1 MSWIVIDRSSKGSI
15 SSFPSKM
22 QRTRPRT
29 ALPVRPGLQRNGSAG
44 SEKKRSQKE
53 EKKDKKERE
62 NVNSS
67 RRNNRPGSST
77 RRKQSNGKKFKKSLA
92 AKITQG
98 EFNAVP
104 PQKDEKSHRLLDE
117 AWEKFGEA
125 RVLTRQNCFQAAWKT
140 LIEAKDHIDS
150 AADSCCCGSERHGQ
164 ALVQL
169 GHELNAVTQRWLQ
182 WEGVLLRSG
191 SVDSPLEDSTPAKAA
206 VRANEKESRT
216 PGLEGREENNNG
228 TDEGREQ
235 PGKSGALT
243 GDTLPKFPH
252 PTAESKTTTDFINN
266 RTDVYVQSGE
276 WMVGAA
282 SPNSRPMTSPL
293 SPWSCSRPQDTWS
306 SPASRNSA
314 PNQYSLY
321 SKETCGRPTTKFSDG
336 IIFAMKG
343 QREKTALQQSLPS
356 VSFSEKY
363 ENDLARQAQQK
374 EEQQQQ
380 QMEGKK
386 EADAKEEKEK
396 EGEVTTKET
405 PGCHSP
411 AERSMPSLQGAAK
424 QLVVTAQESAC
435 EKPAPAETD
444 APLVR
449 EEIPR
454 PEKEE
459 QQQKQQKQQSE
470 GGLEE
475 VMQEGQKKKKK
486 KGEEEP
492 PHSASLEH
500 VVFPS
505 TEMNTLVAEATSAAS
520 EKHSASMP
528 RDSNYCGVS
537 DLGEPESVPL
547 YAFELEKLRKNS
559 GNEFQVGPCNLPRSH
574 SARPPTAYSVL
585 RRRGTQSRTVSNSCG
600 QTPLPAMSSLPFESS
615 ALLPSQNVAGENMN
629 CTGGHGRT
637 GDSVGGLRFL
647 LPYVSVYSTWQAGS
661 RDQHGN
667 DMQPPHAK
675 TPKEDL
681 IQSSPSEKGCL
692 EKDTAGASANLS
704 QLTGDAHDDTANMK
718 EKETS
723 DYSFQETPHV
733 KKDEAHNSVPLCERG
748 KLFSAE
754 PFLRSYFDGVKSY
767 QEARELHQQMVQS
780 LLQLRVEEDE
790 EEDEIG
796 QRAAGQTQRSCA
808 AQMLGRLEEVY
819 YDWLIDHLG
828 IRKRHGRDDDDPV
841 ALAANVNGVGNTPK
855 GHGENSVQS
864 STISATTACSTMTQT
879 PTSMPM
885 ERLEAALNFGRVL
898 FPTATLHAEENVEA
912 EKEGGKRTSSSTEV
926 NQTLSKSPVKTYGN
940 GAEDGTGAAHV
951 VALAAVDVNSNAETK
966 PQELPWT
973 STAEAKKNSKI
984 EGESAPQLPRG
995 DSQEELVKTNVN
1007 KVTTETHAT
1016 APRRFGRTLVFV
1028 RDRRF

>member
-1 MSWIVIDRSSKGSI
+1 M
-15 SSFPSKM
+15 
-22 QRTRPRT
+22 
-29 ALPVRPGLQRNGSAG
+29 L
-44 SEKKRSQKE
+44 
-53 EKKDKKERE
+53 
-62 NVNSS
+62 
-67 RRNNRPGSST
+67 
-77 RRKQSNGKKFKKSLA
+77 
-92 AKITQG
+92 
-98 EFNAVP
+98 
-104 PQKDEKSHRLLDE
+104 
-117 AWEKFGEA
+117 
-125 RVLTRQNCFQAAWKT
+125 
-140 LIEAKDHIDS
+140 
-150 AADSCCCGSERHGQ
+150 
-164 ALVQL
+164 
-169 GHELNAVTQRWLQ
+169 
-182 WEGVLLRSG
+182 
-191 SVDSPLEDSTPAKAA
+191 
-206 VRANEKESRT
+206 
-216 PGLEGREENNNG
+216 
-228 TDEGREQ
+228 
-235 PGKSGALT
+235 
-243 GDTLPKFPH
+243 
-252 PTAESKTTTDFINN
+252 
-266 RTDVYVQSGE
+266 
-276 WMVGAA
+276 GAA

-306 SPASRNSA
+306 SPASRNSV

-321 SKETCGRPTTKFSDG
+321 SKKTCGRPTTKFSDG
-336 IIFAMKG
+336 IILAMKG
-343 QREKTALQQSLPS
+343 QREKTPLQQSLPS
-356 VSFSEKY
+356 VSFSERY

-374 EEQQQQ
+374 EQH

-386 EADAKEEKEK
+386 EADAKEEKEV
-396 EGEVTTKET
+396 EVTTKET

-454 PEKEE
+454 PEKE
-459 QQQKQQKQQSE
+459 QQQQQMQEKQKSE

-486 KGEEEP
+486 AEDEP

-500 VVFPS
+500 VVFQS
-505 TEMNTLVAEATSAAS
+505 TEMKTLVAEATSAAS

-528 RDSNYCGVS
+528 RNSNYCGVS
-537 DLGEPESVPL
+537 DLGEPERVPL
-547 YAFELEKLRKNS
+547 YAFELEKPIKNS
-559 GNEFQVGPCNLPRSH
+559 GNEFQVGPCNLPRPH
-574 SARPPTAYSVL
+574 SARPPTAYPVL
-585 RRRGTQSRTVSNSCG
+585 RRRRTRSRSTSNSCG
-600 QTPLPAMSSLPFESS
+600 QMPLPAMSSLPFESS
-615 ALLPSQNVAGENMN
+615 TLLPSQNVAGENMN

-637 GDSVGGLRFL
+637 GDSVGGLRFF

-661 RDQHGN
+661 KDQHGN

-681 IQSSPSEKGCL
+681 IQSSPSEKGFL

-723 DYSFQETPHV
+723 DYSVQETPHV

-748 KLFSAE
+748 KFFSAE

-790 EEDEIG
+790 EEDETG
-796 QRAAGQTQRSCA
+796 QRVAGQPERSCA

-828 IRKRHGRDDDDPV
+828 IRKRHGRGDDDPV
-841 ALAANVNGVGNTPK
+841 ALPANVNGVGNTPK
-855 GHGENSVQS
+855 GHGEKAVQS
-864 STISATTACSTMTQT
+864 STVSVTTPCSTMTQKS
-879 PTSMPM
+879 TSMPM

-926 NQTLSKSPVKTYGN
+926 NQTLSKIPVKTYGN

-951 VALAAVDVNSNAETK
+951 FSLAAVDVNSNAGTK

-973 STAEAKKNSKI
+973 STAEGKKNSKI

-1007 KVTTETHAT
+1007 KITTETHAT

>member
-29 ALPVRPGLQRNGSAG
+29 ALPMRPGLQRNGSAG

-98 EFNAVP
+98 EFNAVS

-169 GHELNAVTQRWLQ
+169 GHELNAVTQLWLQ

-191 SVDSPLEDSTPAKAA
+191 SADSPLEGSTPANAA

-243 GDTLPKFPH
+243 GGTLPKSSH

-276 WMVGAA
+276 WMLGAA

-306 SPASRNSA
+306 SPASRNSV

-321 SKETCGRPTTKFSDG
+321 SKKTCGRPTTKFSDG
-336 IIFAMKG
+336 IILAMKG
-343 QREKTALQQSLPS
+343 QREKTPLQQSLPS
-356 VSFSEKY
+356 VSFSERY
-363 ENDLARQAQQK
+363 ENDLTRQAQQK
-374 EEQQQQ
+374 EQH

-386 EADAKEEKEK
+386 EADAKEEKEV
-396 EGEVTTKET
+396 EVTTKET

-454 PEKEE
+454 PEKE
-459 QQQKQQKQQSE
+459 QQQQQMQEKQKSE

-486 KGEEEP
+486 AEDEP

-500 VVFPS
+500 VVFQS
-505 TEMNTLVAEATSAAS
+505 TEVKTLVAEATSAAS

-528 RDSNYCGVS
+528 RNSNYCGVS
-537 DLGEPESVPL
+537 DLGEPERVPL
-547 YAFELEKLRKNS
+547 YAFELEKPIKNS
-559 GNEFQVGPCNLPRSH
+559 GNEFQVGPCNLPRPH
-574 SARPPTAYSVL
+574 SARPPTAYPVL
-585 RRRGTQSRTVSNSCG
+585 RRRRTRSRSTSNSCG
-600 QTPLPAMSSLPFESS
+600 QMPLPAMSSLPLESS
-615 ALLPSQNVAGENMN
+615 TLLPSQNVAGENMN

-637 GDSVGGLRFL
+637 GDSVGGLRFF

-661 RDQHGN
+661 KDQHGN

-681 IQSSPSEKGCL
+681 IQSSPSEKGFL

-723 DYSFQETPHV
+723 DYSVQETPHV

-748 KLFSAE
+748 KFFSAE

-790 EEDEIG
+790 EEDETG
-796 QRAAGQTQRSCA
+796 QRVAGQPERSCA

-828 IRKRHGRDDDDPV
+828 IRKRHGRGDDDPV
-841 ALAANVNGVGNTPK
+841 ALPANVNGVGNTPK
-855 GHGENSVQS
+855 GHGEKAVQS
-864 STISATTACSTMTQT
+864 STVSATTPCSTMTQKS
-879 PTSMPM
+879 TSMPM

-926 NQTLSKSPVKTYGN
+926 NQTLSKIPVKTYGN

-951 VALAAVDVNSNAETK
+951 FALAAVDVNSNAGTK

-973 STAEAKKNSKI
+973 STAEGKKIFKNRRGI
-984 EGESAPQLPRG
+984 RAAIAERGLPRG
-995 DSQEELVKTNVN
+995 IS
-1007 KVTTETHAT
+1007 
-1016 APRRFGRTLVFV
+1016 
-1028 RDRRF
+1028 